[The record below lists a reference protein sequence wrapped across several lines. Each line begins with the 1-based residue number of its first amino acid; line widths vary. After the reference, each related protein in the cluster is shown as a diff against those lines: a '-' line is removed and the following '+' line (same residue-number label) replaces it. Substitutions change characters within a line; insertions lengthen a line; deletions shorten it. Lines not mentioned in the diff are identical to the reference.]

1 MSDEDD
7 SVSSDGEQSESECG
21 TRAPRLSEF
30 GTSDSH
36 AAEIQKYTYYIHIYN
51 YIIIRCCCCSI

>member
-7 SVSSDGEQSESECG
+7 SVSSDGEQSGSECGSECG

-30 GTSDSH
+30 GTSEDH
-36 AAEIQKYTYYIHIYN
+36 AAEIQKYTYIHITYT
-51 YIIIRCCCCSI
+51 YIII